1 MSQPPTQRDTLQLR
15 PYRPADRDAVI
26 ALIERIYGEY
36 GERMWLQDA
45 DKDLLDIPRHYAGGQ
60 FCVLADGDAVFGTIA
75 FKPAPDRADIA
86 VLKRIYLHPDLR
98 GSGWA
103 DRMLTWACDAARACG
118 LVRVE
123 GWSDTRFTRAH
134 AFYRKHG
141 FHSDGTTRTMG
152 DGWAP
157 YQEYFFWRAL

>member
-1 MSQPPTQRDTLQLR
+1 MPQPPTQRDTLQLR
-15 PYRPADRDAVI
+15 PYGETDRDAII
-26 ALIERIYGEY
+26 ALIEQIYGEY

-45 DKDLLDIPRHYAGGQ
+45 DKDLLDIPAHYAAGK
-60 FCVLADGDAVFGTIA
+60 FCVLADANTVFGTIA
-75 FKPAPDRADIA
+75 FKPSSERPDAA

-98 GSGWA
+98 GAGWA
-103 DRMLTWACDAARACG
+103 DRMLAWACESARACG
-118 LVRVE
+118 FTRAE

-141 FHSDGTTRTMG
+141 FHSDGTTRTMS

-157 YQEYFFWRAL
+157 YQEYFFWREL